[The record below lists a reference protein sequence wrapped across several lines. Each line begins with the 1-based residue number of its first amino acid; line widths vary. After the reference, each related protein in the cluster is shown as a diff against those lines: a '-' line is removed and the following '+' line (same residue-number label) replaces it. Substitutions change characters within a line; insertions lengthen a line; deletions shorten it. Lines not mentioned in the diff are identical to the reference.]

1 MVLRSA
7 RASRAR
13 SSAIMSQSQSQSSVN
28 FIQPISMYNRKD
40 LSKMSKDELINML
53 MGKQTASANLAGP
66 VFNPK
71 SLTQLAAEKLEQS
84 IKRPAVLPK
93 QSNRMPTLKTLAA
106 NAMVKDKIKY
116 FEELS
121 DKQVPTI
128 RLDKIPVSQQDMRNE
143 ELKRARVSKY
153 KKHSSFQNLFHERLE
168 QMPGKRERAQITIHA
183 VIEHTIG
190 NRTEYT
196 DKTYGPFKM
205 EVPKMDKSD
214 IYKFLMYTL
223 LQNSFTVLST
233 ETIAEIGADISTH
246 NTQFFK
252 DHKAGA
258 LKLNTFLLDKQ
269 FQIKQRGDNTCM
281 VDFVWHNC
289 KGKKGFQKYTY
300 QKLSDE
306 LEVYAPSF
314 PMMSTQELVTWAKEC
329 HPNVS
334 IHAYDSTW
342 RKFMKH
348 IASAL
353 RDISLVF
360 YIKDHHLYPIQ
371 DNHLKQI
378 ATKAN
383 QGGADNLW
391 RYKSELKWSNRS
403 SNYIKY
409 QQLVDNADA
418 NIVKQKDNKTN
429 KPTLL
434 TIENHVIIPP
444 EDMKIEYV
452 IEEYMIR
459 TNYFVE
465 YLHYDNNGRL
475 DGFMDHKHNMYILNN
490 DYGIRK
496 EICRK
501 LFKMYKTHDF
511 IWCNQSYTAL
521 ASSMFKHMRGYLP
534 ESQYDTKTRKYL
546 MIFILELF
554 NGVQV
559 RNYLSLSHHL
569 ISASVIQVS

>member
-1 MVLRSA
+1 
-7 RASRAR
+7 
-13 SSAIMSQSQSQSSVN
+13 
-28 FIQPISMYNRKD
+28 
-40 LSKMSKDELINML
+40 
-53 MGKQTASANLAGP
+53 
-66 VFNPK
+66 
-71 SLTQLAAEKLEQS
+71 
-84 IKRPAVLPK
+84 
-93 QSNRMPTLKTLAA
+93 
-106 NAMVKDKIKY
+106 
-116 FEELS
+116 
-121 DKQVPTI
+121 
-128 RLDKIPVSQQDMRNE
+128 
-143 ELKRARVSKY
+143 
-153 KKHSSFQNLFHERLE
+153 
-168 QMPGKRERAQITIHA
+168 
-183 VIEHTIG
+183 
-190 NRTEYT
+190 
-196 DKTYGPFKM
+196 
-205 EVPKMDKSD
+205 
-214 IYKFLMYTL
+214 
-223 LQNSFTVLST
+223 
-233 ETIAEIGADISTH
+233 
-246 NTQFFK
+246 
-252 DHKAGA
+252 
-258 LKLNTFLLDKQ
+258 
-269 FQIKQRGDNTCM
+269 M

-314 PMMSTQELVTWAKEC
+314 PMMTTQELVTWAKEC

-348 IASAL
+348 NPLHQHTIA
-353 RDISLVF
+353 LVF

-391 RYKSELKWSNRS
+391 RYMSELKWSNRS

-418 NIVKQKDNKTN
+418 DIVKQEDNKTN

-434 TIENHVIIPP
+434 TIENHVIILP

-475 DGFMDHKHNMYILNN
+475 HGFMDHKHNMYILNN
-490 DYGIRK
+490 DYDIRK

-501 LFKMYKTHDF
+501 LFKMYKT
-511 IWCNQSYTAL
+511 
-521 ASSMFKHMRGYLP
+521 
-534 ESQYDTKTRKYL
+534 
-546 MIFILELF
+546 
-554 NGVQV
+554 
-559 RNYLSLSHHL
+559 
-569 ISASVIQVS
+569 